1 MRIAFDALP
10 LVSNRMTG
18 IGYCEAGQIQ
28 AMMMLHPE
36 EQYVLQ
42 FFDKGDGVEKRKRL
56 HYYEQQSNVSVRQGH
71 FSGYLY
77 RLLATAIPLPY
88 RAFFGKDAEITHFFN
103 YIIPPGVSGKR
114 IVTVHD
120 MVYKT
125 FPETVRGRTRFML
138 ETGLQRSLHR
148 ADLIVTDSAFS
159 KSEIIRY
166 FPATEEKIRV
176 VPCGVDRIRFSPMP
190 PTAAPA
196 IEALKQRM
204 GLQTSYF
211 LYLGTLEP
219 RKNLDRLIRAYAL
232 LKQQHPDAPQLV
244 LAGGYGWRNN
254 SIYQLTESLHL
265 QEDVLF
271 TEYVLEEDVQPLLC
285 GALAFVFP
293 SVYEGFGMPPLEAM
307 ACGTPV
313 LTTRAASLPEVVG
326 DCAVIVDPHHT
337 EDIAQG
343 MERLFQDAAL
353 RERLRQDGLRRA
365 AMFSWENA
373 AAALYDVYQEAL
385 TR

>member
-271 TEYVLEEDVQPLLC
+271 TEYVPEEDVQPLLC

>member
-1 MRIAFDALP
+1 MRIALDALP
-10 LVSNRMTG
+10 LVSSRMTG
-18 IGYCEAGQIQ
+18 IGYCEAGQVQ

-42 FFDKGDGVEKRKRL
+42 FFDKGDGAEKRKRL
-56 HYYEQQSNVSVRQGH
+56 YYYEQQRNVSVRQGH

-77 RLLATAIPLPY
+77 RLMTTAIPLPY
-88 RAFFGKDAEITHFFN
+88 RAFFGKDVDITHFFN
-103 YIIPPGVSGKR
+103 YIIPPGVAGKR

-138 ETGLQRSLHR
+138 ESGLQRSLHR
-148 ADLIVTDSAFS
+148 ADLIVTDSDFS
-159 KSEIIRY
+159 KTEIIRY
-166 FPATEEKIRV
+166 FPATEERIRV
-176 VPCGVDRIRFSPMP
+176 VPCGVDKLRFSPMP
-190 PTAAPA
+190 PAAAPA
-196 IEALKQRM
+196 IEELKRRM
-204 GLQTSYF
+204 HLQANYF

-254 SIYQLTESLHL
+254 HIYQLVQTLHL
-265 QEDVLF
+265 EDDVLF
-271 TEYVLEEDVQPLLC
+271 TEYVPEEDVQPLLC
-285 GALAFVFP
+285 GAMAFVFP

-326 DCAVIVDPHHT
+326 DAAVIVDPHHT

-343 MERLFQDAAL
+343 LEKLFLDAAL
-353 RERLRQDGLRRA
+353 RERLQKEGLRRA